1 MKGLIDLT
9 KPIKEIPIDQQ
20 FLEIAT
26 LDKNTGK
33 SPDWEITAENIAKLF
48 KIDKDGVASI
58 GKFNWYFSDDKQYL
72 SLETTIDNIVIR
84 FKMNPLSMFLNVMEH
99 LRLEDDQSPKIP
111 SEEIRASFIREMSQQ
126 ILKNGDK
133 IEHGIK
139 LRDQVKLGLKA
150 VCYLRG
156 IEEGKPWILP
166 ETILNDLVE
175 KTMLNLEHDALAK
188 DRTS

>member
-58 GKFNWYFSDDKQYL
+58 GKFNWYFSDDSNIYRSKRL
-72 SLETTIDNIVIR
+72 SI
-84 FKMNPLSMFLNVMEH
+84 
-99 LRLEDDQSPKIP
+99 
-111 SEEIRASFIREMSQQ
+111 
-126 ILKNGDK
+126 
-133 IEHGIK
+133 
-139 LRDQVKLGLKA
+139 
-150 VCYLRG
+150 
-156 IEEGKPWILP
+156 
-166 ETILNDLVE
+166 
-175 KTMLNLEHDALAK
+175 
-188 DRTS
+188 TSLLDSK